1 MKKISL
7 KSLFSLT
14 FVFFFLT
21 LTSFCFGA
29 AKEND
34 EVYLEKPTNWADD
47 SVYVQL
53 TDTSDNSNLFPE
65 PGMKMD
71 KFLDGFSLNT
81 GYESYIFSIKD
92 VYKVTIPAV
101 NGKNYDK
108 ISFSNGN
115 EKATTIE
122 YSTKIFKIDENLNV
136 LDFSESYS
144 VGYNVTLQRFY
155 NELPEKNKTIDQNLL
170 NTILSNVQ
178 SGYTNLLKY
187 CLNTSDVST
196 FEFLTN
202 LSEVSLYMTKPED
215 KFNQLDKK
223 ISDASNAVNDPRY
236 IEDNKDDL
244 RAALPVAQEIREN
257 YIYYTNDQV
266 DDIIER
272 LNLLMKKLVVDTTE
286 LEKLYEKASQI
297 DKSKY
302 TEDSTNELT
311 DKMNDAKNAL
321 DNKENLTIEE
331 LDRVTNNLNDAINNL
346 VADTSALEDLIN
358 KANNIDKSKYTEDSV
373 KNLENVVDEAQN
385 ILTNDDTDLTVEKI
399 EDISNKLNDAI
410 NSLKEKSSINSE
422 QNKTD
427 VTDVSDVTVTDQSKS
442 NPSTGDV
449 LAIILI
455 IMVIAI
461 VVIGFT
467 SVYLKK
473 KKINTKK

>member
-21 LTSFCFGA
+21 LASFCFGA

-108 ISFSNGN
+108 LSFSNGN
-115 EKATTIE
+115 EKTPAIE
-122 YSTKIFKIDENLNV
+122 YSTKIFNIDENLNV

-144 VGYNVTLQRFY
+144 NGYNVTLQRFY

-170 NTILSNVQ
+170 NTILSNIQ
-178 SGYTNLLKY
+178 SGYTNLAKY

-215 KFNQLDKK
+215 KFNQLDQK

-302 TEDSTNELT
+302 TEDS
-311 DKMNDAKNAL
+311 
-321 DNKENLTIEE
+321 
-331 LDRVTNNLNDAINNL
+331 
-346 VADTSALEDLIN
+346 
-358 KANNIDKSKYTEDSV
+358 V

-427 VTDVSDVTVTDQSKS
+427 VSDVSDVTVTDQSKS

-455 IMVIAI
+455 IMAIAI